1 MNFAVAANFTDG
13 NLCRR
18 WRRNGDLMDLK
29 IKGKIMG
36 LLGGLY
42 TVRTKDGDGYKEIS
56 CRARGVFRHGNQSP
70 MVGDDVILDV
80 SEGEQNAVIDEIC
93 ERKNSLIRPPLANLD
108 TIFVTMAAS
117 SPKPMLDM
125 TDKLTA
131 ILEHNDITPVI
142 VVGKCE
148 LDREYAAVIKETYEK
163 AGYRVFV
170 LSCVTGEGIDEI
182 QNYINTS
189 LDGKIAAFAGAS
201 GVGKSTL
208 MNKLFPMLE
217 LGTGDVSRKTARGK
231 HTTRAVTLFPIG
243 ENFFLAD
250 TPGFSMLDFE
260 RFDFFDLDQ
269 LPLCFPEINDR
280 IGECK
285 YTKCTHLKEEGC
297 AIVEAVKRGEIAKSR
312 HESYVMLYDILKNK
326 HKWDK

>member
-1 MNFAVAANFTDG
+1 
-13 NLCRR
+13 
-18 WRRNGDLMDLK
+18 MDLK

-42 TVRTKDGDGYKEIS
+42 TVRVKDGEEYREIS
-56 CRARGVFRHGNQSP
+56 CRARGVFRHGNTSP
-70 MVGDDVILDV
+70 MVGDDVFLDV
-80 SEGEQNAVIDEIC
+80 SEGEQNAVINEISD
-93 ERKNSLIRPPLANLD
+93 RKNSLIRPPLANLD

-170 LSCVTGEGIDEI
+170 LSCATGEGIDEI

-208 MNKLFPMLE
+208 MNKLFPTLE

-243 ENFFLAD
+243 ENSFLAD

-260 RFDFFDLDQ
+260 RFDFFDLEQ